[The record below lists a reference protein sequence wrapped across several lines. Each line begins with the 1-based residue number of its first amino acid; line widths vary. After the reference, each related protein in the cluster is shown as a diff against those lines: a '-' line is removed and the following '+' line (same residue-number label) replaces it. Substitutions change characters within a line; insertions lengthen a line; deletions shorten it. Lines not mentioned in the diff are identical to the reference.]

1 MTTDEPKSAEQMDE
15 LANTLTNVG
24 GEDESSTE
32 QDGRD
37 DHLHDDQK
45 APTLPTAEP
54 DEEKENDPDL
64 AA

>member
-1 MTTDEPKSAEQMDE
+1 MDE

-32 QDGRD
+32 QDGKD

-54 DEEKENDPDL
+54 DEENEDDPDL